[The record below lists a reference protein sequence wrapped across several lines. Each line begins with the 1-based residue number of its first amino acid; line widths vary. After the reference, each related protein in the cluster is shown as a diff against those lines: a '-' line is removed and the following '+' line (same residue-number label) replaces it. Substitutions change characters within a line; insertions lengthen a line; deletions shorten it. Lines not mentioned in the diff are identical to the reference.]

1 MSNFQTDDSPTTLTE
16 TPTYWA
22 LALPAW
28 TFVLI
33 IFIYAAFISITL
45 LNTPSFDSFN
55 TITDN
60 FANIKQI
67 SSQLS
72 SITDDFV
79 PELHDISIARV
90 NDCLYQNTDE

>member
-16 TPTYWA
+16 TPTYEYYG
-22 LALPAW
+22 
-28 TFVLI
+28 FVLYLFS
-33 IFIYAAFISITL
+33 FIAFAFISITL